1 MSGSA
6 EEVKKH
12 IGVYLKVA
20 GALAVGTVVT
30 VLAAYLDVAVA
41 LGIVIALV
49 IATTKGSL
57 VVAYFM
63 HLLEERS
70 KAILWTLAL
79 TVTFWFVLMLLPLL
93 TMADHI
99 GTPKTLPNANAAE
112 SHAEEA
118 H

>member
-1 MSGSA
+1 MSGNT

-30 VLAAYLDVAVA
+30 VLASYLDVAVE
-41 LGIVIALV
+41 LGIVIALA
-49 IATTKGSL
+49 IALTKGSL
-57 VVAYFM
+57 VVAFFM
-63 HLLEERS
+63 HLMEERS
-70 KAILWTLAL
+70 RAILWTLAL
-79 TVTFWFVLMLLPLL
+79 TVTFWFVLMLVPLL
-93 TMADHI
+93 TMSDHI

>member
-12 IGVYLKVA
+12 IDVYMKVA

-30 VLAAYLDVAVA
+30 VLASFVDVGVA
-41 LGIVIALV
+41 LGIVIALI
-49 IATTKGSL
+49 IALTKGSL
-57 VVAYFM
+57 VVAFFM

-70 KAILWTLAL
+70 RAIRWTLAL
-79 TVTFWFVLMLLPLL
+79 TVVFWFVLMLVPLF
-93 TMADHI
+93 TMMDHT
-99 GTPKTLPNANAAE
+99 GTPKTLPNANASE

>member
-6 EEVKKH
+6 EAVKKH
-12 IGVYLKVA
+12 IGVYMKVA

-30 VLAAYLDVAVA
+30 VLASFLDVAVA
-41 LGIVIALV
+41 LGIVIALI

-57 VVAYFM
+57 VVAFFM
-63 HLLEERS
+63 HLIEERS
-70 KAILWTLAL
+70 QAILLTLAL
-79 TVTFWFVLMLLPLL
+79 TVTFWFFLMLVPLF

-112 SHAEEA
+112 SQAEEA

>member
-12 IGVYLKVA
+12 IDVYLKVA
-20 GALAVGTVVT
+20 GALAGGTVVT
-30 VLAAYLDVAVA
+30 VLASYLDVGVA
-41 LGIVIALV
+41 LGIVIALI
-49 IATTKGSL
+49 IALTKGAL
-57 VVAYFM
+57 VVAFFM

-70 KAILWTLAL
+70 RAILWTLAL

-93 TMADHI
+93 TMADHV